1 MHKYID
7 AMLHEIVP
15 FSTGSF
21 FCSTVKFMQLA
32 NIDICKNLAKTH
44 VTKDIVAHRQ
54 LTLNP
59 VVSN

>member
-15 FSTGSF
+15 FSTDSF
-21 FCSTVKFMQLA
+21 FCSTVTLMQLA

-59 VVSN
+59 VVTN